1 MDVKDEILLRLQ
13 YSIKAQKSYIEYLQ
27 RILKTHHIDYDDI
40 NSITPK
46 QKHVQCSEL
55 TTNELYNNASA
66 KEQITSQYSEY
77 LNKSQASL
85 SSEHAV
91 TEQSQS
97 SECGSKKLL
106 RNTAN
111 SLNPSGHNMT
121 VASSTVNASSS
132 QNEYLAEQNSQQC
145 QQQGKNSDSCN
156 ANVKSASSTVT
167 DSDSAIIHQRVYLP
181 RITSD
186 ILDRFFSYFHG
197 REDVYANRA
206 SKANPK
212 TGKYG
217 YYPKCQNFYKQGICL
232 KTLKGNYDKR
242 QLAKLSC
249 SNCKYRQ
256 FVPLS
261 PKAVYEHL
269 MGMKT
274 NCSDVIGIFPILPD
288 ETCYFLVFDFDDH
301 ESSVNTLS
309 DNSTKM
315 KESVSVSNQNSSNT
329 IVEDVTSL
337 KKIMELFSISYL
349 VERSRSGNG
358 FHIWVFF
365 EEPVEVHIARQ
376 FGNSLLTIGADF
388 VNLKSFKTYD
398 RMLPASDHL
407 PDGGLGN
414 LIALPLQG
422 MALRQGNSAFVDEH
436 FIPYKDQF
444 EALFNTKKLSKI
456 SILQHLNSLNISN
469 SNQFGLFY
477 DLKSD
482 SESAGYTDNKNIPSN
497 VSVSKRVK
505 QLDLFNVTEAEDVF
519 KGTSVLK
526 KDILFRKEDIIDN
539 LTVVIAHKIF
549 IKETSLNPRFL
560 NQLRRLSSFLNPQ
573 FYINER
579 MGYSNYDTPRII
591 SCFTEEKGYLGLPR
605 GLLDELETRFKHS
618 GISYSTDDRTNPG
631 SRIKVEFTGQLYSEQ
646 QLAVDNL
653 LKYKNGILQAATAFG
668 KTVVGSYIISKLK
681 VNALIIVHNEE
692 IANNWFNDFN
702 RFLCVDEPLP
712 EYRTASGRIRHR
724 KAVYGFLSS
733 KKNTLTSIIDVVMV
747 QSLGSLGNIKSLVK
761 NYGLVIVDE
770 CHHSAAASFYDALSQ
785 VNARYFYGFS
795 ATPFRNDGLDR
806 KLFYLFG
813 PVRFRYTAIDKI
825 SSLGI
830 PHYVISHFIPF
841 TYYAK
846 ADNLNQITEELLK
859 DKRRN
864 EIIVS
869 DIKDAV
875 MNHRTPIVI
884 TKRLEHARLLFDR
897 LRGAAD
903 NIILLT
909 GALSSQEKRN
919 AIKRLHSIPND
930 ESLILI
936 ATGQYVGEGFNYPR
950 LDTLFMTAPIS
961 SKNNVEQYAG
971 RLNRDYK
978 GKEDV
983 IIFDYVDNQV
993 PVLSNMYKKRIS
1005 SYHRIG
1011 FNLVSGLLNYKNTDS
1026 RIKTFFDIH
1035 DYSYQLNLDLKKSQK
1050 EIVIYSNCR
1059 DLSSYKRFTH
1069 NLSDLSL
1076 LGVNV
1081 VIVTSGSIY
1090 RVSNT
1095 DPYIDKSHEDN
1106 LEKFCY
1112 SSGITLIRKNYK
1124 VDAFIVIDKEIV
1136 WYGADFIEGVKR
1148 ADVILRLE
1156 SLNAASELLEK

>member
-1 MDVKDEILLRLQ
+1 MDIKDEILLRLQ
-13 YSIKAQKSYIEYLQ
+13 RSIKAKDSYIDYLQ
-27 RILKTHHIDYDDI
+27 RLLKTHNIVFDGI

-46 QKHVQCSEL
+46 QEQAHSSEL
-55 TTNELYNNASA
+55 TGNELCKNASA
-66 KEQITSQYSEY
+66 KDQIDSQSSEY
-77 LNKSQASL
+77 LTNSQIGL
-85 SSEHAV
+85 SSEAAV

-97 SECGSKKLL
+97 SECGSQNLL
-106 RNTAN
+106 RKTTNPYNSGDHNKTVYSSTINSSSPHREPPSELN
-111 SLNPSGHNMT
+111 SLQ
-121 VASSTVNASSS
+121 S
-132 QNEYLAEQNSQQC
+132 QL
-145 QQQGKNSDSCN
+145 QGKNSDSSN
-156 ANVKSASSTVT
+156 SNVNSVASTVT
-167 DSDSAIIHQRVYLP
+167 DSVSDIIHQRVYLP

-186 ILDRFFSYFHG
+186 ILNRFFSYFHG

-206 SKANPK
+206 GKANPK

-217 YYPKCQNFYKQGICL
+217 YYPKCLNFYKQGKCL
-232 KTLKGNYDKR
+232 KTLKGTYDKG

-274 NCSDVIGIFPILPD
+274 NCSDVIGIYTILPD

-309 DNSTKM
+309 DNSSKM

-329 IVEDVTSL
+329 IVDDLTSL
-337 KKIMELFSISYL
+337 KKILEHFSISYL

-376 FGNSLLTIGADF
+376 FGNSLLTAGADF

-422 MALRQGNSAFVDEH
+422 MALRQGNSAFVDER

-444 EALFNTKKLSKI
+444 EVLFNTKKLSKI
-456 SILQHLNSLNISN
+456 SILQLLNSLNISDR
-469 SNQFGLFY
+469 NQFGLFY
-477 DLKSD
+477 DLN
-482 SESAGYTDNKNIPSN
+482 SESVSAGYTDNKNINKNDSGGMP
-497 VSVSKRVK
+497 VH
-505 QLDLFNVTEAEDVF
+505 QLDLFNTKGDERVF
-519 KGTSVLK
+519 NGSSVLK
-526 KDILFRKEDIIDN
+526 KEIIFRKEDIVDN
-539 LTVVIAHKIF
+539 LTLVLAHKIF
-549 IKETSLNPRFL
+549 IKETSLKPRFL

-573 FYINER
+573 FYMNER

-591 SCFTEEKGYLGLPR
+591 FCFTEEKGYLGIPR
-605 GLLDELETRFKHS
+605 GLFDELEKRFKYA

-631 SRIKVEFTGQLYSEQ
+631 TRIKVEFSGQLYSEQ

-653 LKYKNGILQAATAFG
+653 LKHKNGILQAATAFG

-712 EYRTASGRIRHR
+712 EYKTASGRIRHR
-724 KAVYGFLSS
+724 KSVYGFLSS

-830 PHYVISHFIPF
+830 PHYVISRFIPF

-846 ADNLNQITEELLK
+846 EDNLNQITEELLK

-869 DIKDAV
+869 DIKDALI
-875 MNHRTPIVI
+875 NHRSPIVI

-909 GALSSQEKRN
+909 GSLSSQEKRN
-919 AIKRLHSIPND
+919 SNKRLYSIPDD

-950 LDTLFMTAPIS
+950 LDTLFLTAPIS

-978 GKEDV
+978 GKDDV

-993 PVLSNMYKKRIS
+993 PVLSNMYKKRIIT
-1005 SYHRIG
+1005 YHKIG
-1011 FNLVSGLLNYKNTDS
+1011 FNLVSGLLNYKNTD
-1026 RIKTFFDIH
+1026 IMVKTFFDIH
-1035 DYSYQLNLDLKKSQK
+1035 DYLHQLKLDLKKAQS
-1050 EIVIYSNCR
+1050 EIVIYSNCS
-1059 DLSSYKRFTH
+1059 DITSYKRFIP
-1069 NLSDLSL
+1069 NVSELLL
-1076 LGVNV
+1076 LGVKIV
-1081 VIVTSGSIY
+1081 VVTSDLIS
-1090 RVSNT
+1090 RADNT
-1095 DPYIDKSHEDN
+1095 ASYMDKTSEDN

-1148 ADVILRLE
+1148 SDVIIRLE

>member
-1 MDVKDEILLRLQ
+1 MDIKDEILLRLQ
-13 YSIKAQKSYIEYLQ
+13 RSIKAKDSYIDYLQ
-27 RILKTHHIDYDDI
+27 RLLKTHNIVFDGI

-46 QKHVQCSEL
+46 QEQAHSSEL
-55 TTNELYNNASA
+55 TGNELYKNASA
-66 KEQITSQYSEY
+66 KDQIDSHSSEY
-77 LNKSQASL
+77 LTNSQIGL
-85 SSEHAV
+85 SSEAAV

-97 SECGSKKLL
+97 SECGSQNLL
-106 RNTAN
+106 GKTTNPYNSGDHNNTVYSSTINSSSSHIELPSELN
-111 SLNPSGHNMT
+111 SLQ
-121 VASSTVNASSS
+121 S
-132 QNEYLAEQNSQQC
+132 QL
-145 QQQGKNSDSCN
+145 QGKNSDSSN
-156 ANVKSASSTVT
+156 SNVNSVALTVT
-167 DSDSAIIHQRVYLP
+167 DSVSDIIHQRVYLP

-186 ILDRFFSYFHG
+186 ILNRFFSYFHG

-206 SKANPK
+206 GKANPK

-232 KTLKGNYDKR
+232 KTLKE
-242 QLAKLSC
+242 QPSKLSC
-249 SNCKYRQ
+249 SNCRYRQ
-256 FVPLS
+256 FIPIS
-261 PKAVYEHL
+261 PKALYEHL
-269 MGMKT
+269 MGMKS
-274 NCSDVIGIFPILPD
+274 NCSDVIGIYPIFPD
-288 ETCYFLVFDFDDH
+288 ETCNFLVFDFDDH
-301 ESSVNTLS
+301 DSSVNTAS
-309 DNSTKM
+309 DNADNQNG
-315 KESVSVSNQNSSNT
+315 SVSVSNQRSTNT
-329 IVEDVTSL
+329 IIDDVISL
-337 KKIMELFSISYL
+337 KKILEHFAIPYL
-349 VERSRSGNG
+349 VERSRSGKG
-358 FHIWVFF
+358 FHVWTFF
-365 EEPVEVHIARQ
+365 EEPVEVDIARR
-376 FGNSLLTIGADF
+376 FGNALLTAGSDF

-407 PDGGLGN
+407 PSGGLGN

-422 MALRQGNSAFVDEH
+422 MALRKGNSAFVDDS
-436 FIPYKDQF
+436 FTPYREQF
-444 EALFNTKKLSKI
+444 EVLFKTRKLNKTSVLQLLNELKI
-456 SILQHLNSLNISN
+456 SK
-469 SNQFGLFY
+469 SNQFGMFY
-477 DLKSD
+477 ELNAE
-482 SESAGYTDNKNIPSN
+482 SESAVLTDKTNIN
-497 VSVSKRVK
+497 TNETDGKTLQ
-505 QLDLFNVTEAEDVF
+505 QLDLFNMNGAESVF

-549 IKETSLNPRFL
+549 IKETSLKPRFL

-573 FYINER
+573 FFMNER

-591 SCFTEEKGYLGLPR
+591 SCFIEEKGYLGLPR
-605 GLLDELETRFKHS
+605 GLLDELDLRFKHA
-618 GISYSTDDRTNPG
+618 GIPYSKDDRTNAG
-631 SRIKVEFTGQLYSEQ
+631 NRIKVEFTGQLYSEQ
-646 QLAVDNL
+646 KLAVDNL

-830 PHYVISHFIPF
+830 PHYVISRFIPF

-884 TKRLEHARLLFDR
+884 TKRLEHARLFLDR

-903 NIILLT
+903 NTILLT
-909 GALSSQEKRN
+909 GSLSSQEKRN
-919 AIKRLHSIPND
+919 AIKRLHSIPD
-930 ESLILI
+930 TESLILI

-993 PVLSNMYKKRIS
+993 PVLSNMYKKRIRT
-1005 SYHRIG
+1005 YHKIG

-1035 DYSYQLNLDLKKSQK
+1035 DYSHQLNLDLKKAQK
-1050 EIVIYSNCR
+1050 EIVIYSNSS
-1059 DLSSYKRFTH
+1059 DITSYKRFIH
-1069 NLSDLSL
+1069 NLSDLLL
-1076 LGVNV
+1076 LGVKI
-1081 VIVTSGSIY
+1081 VIVTSDFISRSVSTGSFL
-1090 RVSNT
+1090 
-1095 DPYIDKSHEDN
+1095 DKQCEDN

-1112 SSGITLIRKNYK
+1112 SSGVTLIGKNYK
-1124 VDAFIVIDKEIV
+1124 VDAFIVIDKELV

-1148 ADVILRLE
+1148 SDVILRLE
-1156 SLNAASELLEK
+1156 SVSAATELLEKK